1 MSNDESPDKPQQLS
15 NDNTKLV
22 DTTYPKD
29 ANVATIDRMAV
40 VVGPHTAPRASR
52 AHPFSG
58 SLNQMTGPKTPAGT
72 ATPHDTV
79 HPTNDTSSCHHVP
92 HHIRTNANCPESPS
106 APPMH
111 CNTVEEDVATP
122 QSRMTHQLAPS
133 ITNNN
138 NKTCD
143 SQKSANQAWMDPR
156 KSATTRA
163 VVNAFDIMSLGD
175 NNTKNNKDNKARTN
189 NNDATGVSDSS
200 RSHPILDDGS
210 DALSKGGTRKRSHK
224 LQDGQT
230 AGRWTPEEHQDFLE
244 GLKIF
249 GREWKKV
256 AERIP
261 TRTSAQIRSHAQ
273 KYFSKLAR
281 DESIMLQDHQ
291 AAAAA
296 AAVTTQHQTSTSMPI
311 VPETTSAHLSESVQ
325 RSVNRILANPASVE
339 REVEDTLRELRER
352 YVQLQIRLE
361 EANRRQSD
369 PQTSRTSAHIVES
382 DGHHHLPDIPRQP
395 RQVKDRRK
403 RPLEEW
409 SVGSAQRINHDD
421 ISSVSSAGFSPTREL
436 GDEELIALSVLGGSL
451 PRSSSQQELDRSA
464 SVDENSRQDALRQAR
479 NSSPTST
486 IGSNR
491 EGPEDM
497 DDRSDQAKKLKLSD
511 EDTDTTN
518 NNTIAEDGDSLNR
531 DDMVL

>member
-15 NDNTKLV
+15 NDNTKIA
-22 DTTYPKD
+22 DTTYTKD
-29 ANVATIDRMAV
+29 EHVVTTDRMAV

-52 AHPFSG
+52 AQPFSG
-58 SLNQMTGPKTPAGT
+58 GPNEMTISKTTRGT
-72 ATPHDTV
+72 ATPNDAG
-79 HPTNDTSSCHHVP
+79 HPTNDTSSCHHVS
-92 HHIRTNANCPESPS
+92 HHIRTNTNTTESPS
-106 APPMH
+106 APVH
-111 CNTVEEDVATP
+111 WNAVEQDGASP
-122 QSRMTHQLAPS
+122 LSRMTHQLPPS
-133 ITNNN
+133 ITNT
-138 NKTCD
+138 KITD
-143 SQKSANQAWMDPR
+143 SLKSANHASMEPG
-156 KSATTRA
+156 KSATTRT
-163 VVNAFDIMSLGD
+163 VENAFDSMSLGD
-175 NNTKNNKDNKARTN
+175 NFTKNNKDNSARMN
-189 NNDATGVSDSS
+189 SSDADSN

-210 DALSKGGTRKRSHK
+210 DALSKGGSKKRSHK

-281 DESIMLQDHQ
+281 DESIMMQDQQ
-291 AAAAA
+291 AVA
-296 AAVTTQHQTSTSMPI
+296 AAVATTQHQTATAMPI
-311 VPETTSAHLSESVQ
+311 VPERTSTHMSESVQ

-361 EANRRQSD
+361 EANRRQVD
-369 PQTSRTSAHIVES
+369 PQTSRTRAHIVES
-382 DGHHHLPDIPRQP
+382 DGHQLLPDIPRQSRP
-395 RQVKDRRK
+395 VKDRKK

-451 PRSSSQQELDRSA
+451 PRSASQQELEFSA
-464 SVDENSRQDALRQAR
+464 SVDENIRQDALRQAR